1 PAMLPYAV
9 AEEWALGVPLA
20 GKGAAWRRVFR
31 ALALRALIWAMMILA
46 FLVLRSN
53 QVLIPLLAVYL
64 ALFSIAQRLGADA
77 IRRRTGSAAA
87 AAVFSAILA
96 AWYIA
101 AVFPLR

>member
-1 PAMLPYAV
+1 
-9 AEEWALGVPLA
+9 
-20 GKGAAWRRVFR
+20 
-31 ALALRALIWAMMILA
+31 IWAMMILA